1 MLWLPIEIWIIIFKF
16 LDLKDLFCFKF
27 LSRKSNSIYFSVG
40 RDKNLFF
47 LIETSKKVFN
57 VNNYFFNFNSI
68 LLKEF
73 IVDLKRRFS
82 FSKYLYLRSSLEEV
96 SRNVTISNILFH
108 LFYCPRSAFAKNDCI
123 CARLFLKKEVEVNSE
138 YLENLNI
145 VPYLEIDENEMRPF
159 EFNFFWNNE
168 QQRSV
173 INSNIK
179 RCLSTFI
186 VQYHN
191 QFLLLFLEV
200 QIRIFM
206 NFFVKISKSFSKEKD
221 EIELFLKMS
230 LYFVRKF
237 SIFVINNTNVSGL
250 EDLFNEIEF
259 GQFEFLK
266 VINKKYKEELIK
278 KYEN

>member
-1 MLWLPIEIWIIIFKF
+1 MLL
-16 LDLKDLFCFKF
+16 
-27 LSRKSNSIYFSVG
+27 
-40 RDKNLFF
+40 NL
-47 LIETSKKVFN
+47 I
-57 VNNYFFNFNSI
+57 
-68 LLKEF
+68 
-73 IVDLKRRFS
+73 
-82 FSKYLYLRSSLEEV
+82 
-96 SRNVTISNILFH
+96 
-108 LFYCPRSAFAKNDCI
+108 
-123 CARLFLKKEVEVNSE
+123 
-138 YLENLNI
+138 
-145 VPYLEIDENEMRPF
+145 
-159 EFNFFWNNE
+159 FFWNNE

-206 NFFVKISKSFSKEKD
+206 NFFVKLSKNFSKDKD

-237 SIFVINNTNVSGL
+237 SIFVINNINFSEL
-250 EDLFNEIEF
+250 EKLFNEIEF
-259 GQFEFLK
+259 GQFQFIK

-278 KYEN
+278 KYED